1 MGDRLAQAVSKAALD
16 GCPEEQM
23 TGKALRALRKSLGM
37 STAAAA
43 DLVHVSRR
51 TWVAW
56 EARKVVPET
65 GAELFRLKVGKEAQ

>member
-1 MGDRLAQAVSKAALD
+1 
-16 GCPEEQM
+16 M
-23 TGKALRALRKSLGM
+23 TGKSLRALRKSLGM

-43 DLVHVSRR
+43 ALVHVSRR

-56 EARKVVPET
+56 EARARVPET